1 MATCSKSLAEETCV
15 EKCDS
20 LGCGYSGL
28 HCDNSPQQLVRLS
41 TFICVHGW
49 SIPLYVD
56 YCEGVMLGRGGS
68 VGEGG
73 ASLGERVHSHLIV
86 FYTIFKSIVHK
97 EI

>member
-1 MATCSKSLAEETCV
+1 MATCSKSLVEETCV

-41 TFICVHGW
+41 AFICVHGW
-49 SIPLYVD
+49 GIPLYVD
-56 YCEGVMLGRGGS
+56 YW
-68 VGEGG
+68 EGG
-73 ASLGERVHSHLIV
+73 NVGGGDSVGERVHSHLIV
-86 FYTIFKSIVHK
+86 FYTIFKSIVRK